1 MLAAE
6 TGLLLL
12 AWATD
17 DVRRTLLLAAL
28 LGATG
33 AQFAQG
39 WLPWW
44 GAHVAPRHSARR
56 DVARTGLAVV
66 LLADGAVAAWGGGLS
81 LNPPPCPERVRSLRV
96 MNAWLDGLSTLE
108 VVLLVLTIVFGGSVA
123 SALLGGLL
131 VRMGMRRPWAV
142 RATSRLAYK
151 ALEAVKRPLTIVVL
165 DEVVAVIRTGHY
177 TKNISDALVE
187 NREELKALVAEK
199 VRHDPNMRI
208 PSRIPGYDTVV
219 SEVSETV
226 LRVVVDMLGD
236 PRMDELV
243 SDLLRNNLEQI
254 RAAVRD
260 REHLAV
266 GDHPPPDP
274 GAPQAQGT
282 RAR

>member
-1 MLAAE
+1 MTRSRAA
-6 TGLLLL
+6 
-12 AWATD
+12 
-17 DVRRTLLLAAL
+17 
-28 LGATG
+28 
-33 AQFAQG
+33 
-39 WLPWW
+39 
-44 GAHVAPRHSARR
+44 
-56 DVARTGLAVV
+56 
-66 LLADGAVAAWGGGLS
+66 
-81 LNPPPCPERVRSLRV
+81 
-96 MNAWLDGLSTLE
+96 
-108 VVLLVLTIVFGGSVA
+108 
-123 SALLGGLL
+123 
-131 VRMGMRRPWAV
+131 
-142 RATSRLAYK
+142 SRLAYK
-151 ALEAVKRPLTIVVL
+151 ALEAIKRPLTIVVL

-274 GAPQAQGT
+274 TARST
-282 RAR
+282 RCRSRPATPIPA